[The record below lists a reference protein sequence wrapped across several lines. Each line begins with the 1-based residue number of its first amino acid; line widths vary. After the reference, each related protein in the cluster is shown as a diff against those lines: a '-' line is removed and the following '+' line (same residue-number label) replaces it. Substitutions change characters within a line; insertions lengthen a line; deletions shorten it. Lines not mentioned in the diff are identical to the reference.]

1 MKQISIVVTDNRL
14 TEDNMMPSCA
24 TNGAAAVD
32 LRAMTDSNM
41 GATEIPPNQ
50 VRHFVC
56 GFKMHIADPNLCAMI
71 LPRSGLGAKQGIIV
85 ANGTGLIDSDYQGEI
100 IVALRNVSDKSFY
113 LNPMERIA
121 QMVFVP
127 VVQVE
132 LTPVDK
138 FIPTERG
145 EGGFGSTGK
154 N

>member
-1 MKQISIVVTDNRL
+1 MKRISIVVTDRRL
-14 TEDNMMPSCA
+14 ETEGIMPKIA
-24 TNGAAAVD
+24 TEGAAAID
-32 LRAMTDSNM
+32 LRAMTDPDE
-41 GATEIPPNQ
+41 GATPIWPNETK
-50 VRHFVC
+50 FFPI
-56 GFKMHIADPNLCAMI
+56 GFKMHIADPSLCAMI

-85 ANGTGLIDSDYQGEI
+85 ANGTGLIDSDYQGEV
-100 IVALRNVSDKSFY
+100 IVALRNVSEKVFY
-113 LNPMERIA
+113 VNPMERIA

-132 LTPVDK
+132 LMPVDK